1 MSKYNFNI
9 LLGILL
15 GPTDLVESNED
26 MTLSILFCQERGD
39 LKKEDTLDLFL
50 RKSGKCLCEK
60 EMLTL
65 FITEFPII

>member
-1 MSKYNFNI
+1 MSKYNFDI

-26 MTLSILFCQERGD
+26 MTLSILFCQERRD

>member
-26 MTLSILFCQERGD
+26 MTLSILFCQERGH

-50 RKSGKCLCEK
+50 RKSGVCVKKKC
-60 EMLTL
+60 
-65 FITEFPII
+65 

>member
-26 MTLSILFCQERGD
+26 MTLSISFCQER
-39 LKKEDTLDLFL
+39 
-50 RKSGKCLCEK
+50 RAS
-60 EMLTL
+60 
-65 FITEFPII
+65 